1 MLRLK
6 KLLLILFLN
15 NENRL
20 VFGSFNPLHI
30 GHKVIAS
37 YMLEFSDLDKILFV
51 VSPKNP
57 FKKKESLLEENH
69 RLMIIRRE
77 FEDVPNIGVS
87 DIEFKL
93 NQPSYT
99 IDTLIALEEN
109 NSVDE
114 YSIIM
119 GSDNLINFKK
129 WKNYKE
135 ILKNFSIYV
144 YPRPNYSVD
153 FKHHNIHI
161 VKDVP
166 LMQISASF
174 IRNAIKQEKNVSFL
188 VPEKA
193 WSYIDEMNFYR

>member
-1 MLRLK
+1 
-6 KLLLILFLN
+6 
-15 NENRL
+15 
-20 VFGSFNPLHI
+20 
-30 GHKVIAS
+30 
-37 YMLEFSDLDKILFV
+37 
-51 VSPKNP
+51 
-57 FKKKESLLEENH
+57 
-69 RLMIIRRE
+69 
-77 FEDVPNIGVS
+77 
-87 DIEFKL
+87 
-93 NQPSYT
+93 
-99 IDTLIALEEN
+99 
-109 NSVDE
+109 
-114 YSIIM
+114 M

-135 ILKNFSIYV
+135 ILKNFSIHV
-144 YPRPNYSVD
+144 YPRPNYSID